1 MYYPLS
7 HPNPEDTA
15 VIRTLRN
22 ALMKVVPTYL
32 KSTTVATFCR
42 SEMKVENTD
51 IEIDSVISI
60 RMMAAWDQRDNKWHQ
75 IARNNLELVILIGRR
90 AGVGNQF
97 GLTHRNIWH

>member
-7 HPNPEDTA
+7 HPNP
-15 VIRTLRN
+15 VVRTLRN
-22 ALMKVVPTYL
+22 ALMKVVPTHL

-42 SEMKVENTD
+42 SEMKVKNTG

-60 RMMAAWDQRDNKWHQ
+60 RMMAAWDGRNNKWHQ
-75 IARNNLELVILIGRR
+75 IARNNLELVILVGRR